1 MKNIIET
8 KKLCKTFSNGG
19 MQQHVLKNI
28 DLEIYEGDFTIIMGA
43 SGAGKSTLLQML
55 ATLLLPSKGTIIYD
69 DMDLYKE
76 TDLEYI
82 RRYEFGY
89 IYQSFN
95 LIKEISARDNIL
107 LPNYIIKQKDRK
119 HFNEIVNSL
128 EIRNILNQMPE
139 TLSGGEQQRVAIARA
154 IINKPKIIFAD
165 EPTGNLDENNRKNVM
180 ELLVQMCK
188 TYDASLIMV
197 THDSDLCMYAD
208 HVFIMKD
215 GTIEQEK

>member
-1 MKNIIET
+1 MKIIET
-8 KKLCKTFSNGG
+8 QQVSKSYSNGRIQAVKDVTVSFEQG
-19 MQQHVLKNI
+19 IN
-28 DLEIYEGDFTIIMGA
+28 IIMGK
-43 SGAGKSTLLQML
+43 SGSGKSTLLQML

-69 DMDLYKE
+69 EMDLYKE

>member
-1 MKNIIET
+1 MKIIET
-8 KKLCKTFSNGG
+8 QQISKTYSNGRIQAVKDVTISFDNG
-19 MQQHVLKNI
+19 IN
-28 DLEIYEGDFTIIMGA
+28 IIMGK
-43 SGAGKSTLLQML
+43 SGSGKSTLLQML
-55 ATLLLPSKGTIIYD
+55 ATLLIPSKGKVIYD

-76 TDLEYI
+76 ADLEYI
-82 RRYEFGY
+82 RRHEFGY

-119 HFNEIVNSL
+119 HFNEITNHLGIKS
-128 EIRNILNQMPE
+128 ILNQMPE

-165 EPTGNLDENNRKNVM
+165 EPTGNLDENNRQKVM
-180 ELLVQMCK
+180 ELLVHICE

-197 THDSDLCMYAD
+197 THDADLCKYAN
-208 HVFIMKD
+208 HIYLMKD
-215 GTIEQEK
+215 GMIEQEK

>member
-1 MKNIIET
+1 MKIIET
-8 KKLCKTFSNGG
+8 QQVSKSYSNGRIQAVKDVTVSFEQG
-19 MQQHVLKNI
+19 IN
-28 DLEIYEGDFTIIMGA
+28 IIMGK
-43 SGAGKSTLLQML
+43 SGSGKSTLLQML

-69 DMDLYKE
+69 EMDLYKE

-215 GTIEQEK
+215 GTIEQE

>member
-1 MKNIIET
+1 MKIIET
-8 KKLCKTFSNGG
+8 QQVSKSYSNGRIQAVKDVTVSFEQG
-19 MQQHVLKNI
+19 IN
-28 DLEIYEGDFTIIMGA
+28 IIMGK
-43 SGAGKSTLLQML
+43 SGSGKSTLLQML

-69 DMDLYKE
+69 EMDLYKE

-119 HFNEIVNSL
+119 LFNEIVNSL